1 MTETDNH
8 NDCPELSDEQL
19 VAQTLEDRDRFSC
32 LMRRYEA
39 RLFRYIQRISS
50 LRKEDAEDVLQ
61 DAFISA
67 YRNLHDFDPDR
78 GKFSTWMYRIAR
90 NAAISAVRK
99 LKVKQKY
106 LVPDIGEDLIERIA
120 SDADIAR
127 DADRGFDSAIV
138 RATLDGLKDDQ
149 REILLL
155 HYLEGMG
162 YIEISDILHVAP
174 GTVGSRLSR
183 AKQAFQ
189 KLYRPD
195 ARHDATRL

>member
-19 VAQTLEDRDRFSC
+19 VAQTLDDRERFSC

-39 RLFRYIQRISS
+39 RLFRYIQRVSS

-67 YRNLHDFDPDR
+67 YRNLHDFDAAR
-78 GKFSTWMYRIAR
+78 GKFSTWMYRIVR

-99 LKVKQKY
+99 NKVKQKHF
-106 LVPDIGEDLIERIA
+106 VQDIGEELLERIS
-120 SDADIAR
+120 SDEDIAR
-127 DADRGFDSAIV
+127 EADRGFSAETV
-138 RATLDGLKDDQ
+138 RATLDGLKDEQ
-149 REILLL
+149 REILVL

-162 YIEISDILHVAP
+162 YAEISDILLIAP

-183 AKQAFQ
+183 AKRAFQ
-189 KLYRPD
+189 KDYRAD
-195 ARHDATRL
+195 ARRDTTNL